1 MQEETFALYLLI
13 SALSSRLMVGLEDV
27 RIDFMAKGICGG
39 TVRMKTDGVYDS
51 NLMCAHIT
59 MLQNLCRIGET

>member
-1 MQEETFALYLLI
+1 
-13 SALSSRLMVGLEDV
+13 MVGLEDV

-39 TVRMKTDGVYDS
+39 TVRMKTGGVYDS

-59 MLQNLCRIGET
+59 EALAKPL